1 MMQEATPG
9 GGIQTLRPLCRRKE
23 NSLPTGRMRLRSTEA
38 RAPPGQIPGGSRT
51 SQCPCEGRASPPS
64 AVPPARRGSGSGGG
78 GEPGVGAAR
87 GEQFAD
93 HWSYL
98 RTGHF
103 ASQNPPPWR
112 YRHYHRILG
121 ETGLLGYEESLSMA
135 APAQRT
141 PVPGPSPD
149 WNVAGRV
156 TQACRP
162 YAATEGRED
171 VSWLAS
177 RESTEVSWRVLQ
189 AGEGGGDGLRPAGPV
204 IPAGPL
210 RLFRRLL
217 SQSHSEMS
225 LVKP

>member
-1 MMQEATPG
+1 
-9 GGIQTLRPLCRRKE
+9 
-23 NSLPTGRMRLRSTEA
+23 
-38 RAPPGQIPGGSRT
+38 
-51 SQCPCEGRASPPS
+51 
-64 AVPPARRGSGSGGG
+64 
-78 GEPGVGAAR
+78 
-87 GEQFAD
+87 
-93 HWSYL
+93 
-98 RTGHF
+98 
-103 ASQNPPPWR
+103 
-112 YRHYHRILG
+112 
-121 ETGLLGYEESLSMA
+121 MA

-225 LVKP
+225 LAKP

>member
-1 MMQEATPG
+1 MRMCDRGVQMLITTVGAFAAFSLMTIAVGTDYWLYSRGVCRTKSTSDNETSRKNEEVMTHSGLWRTCCLEVLMQEATPSR
-9 GGIQTLRPLCRRKE
+9 GIQTLRPLCRRKE

-38 RAPPGQIPGGSRT
+38 QAPP
-51 SQCPCEGRASPPS
+51 
-64 AVPPARRGSGSGGG
+64 
-78 GEPGVGAAR
+78 
-87 GEQFAD
+87 
-93 HWSYL
+93 
-98 RTGHF
+98 GHF

-141 PVPGPSPD
+141 PVPGPSHD

-177 RESTEVSWRVLQ
+177 RESTETPPLPVSL
-189 AGEGGGDGLRPAGPV
+189 
-204 IPAGPL
+204 
-210 RLFRRLL
+210 
-217 SQSHSEMS
+217 
-225 LVKP
+225 